1 MEEMRNSK
9 IRQETVKWQKSFL
22 ITNYLNEN
30 GLNFVIKKQHLAE
43 CIKKQDPDPPR
54 SHDFSIVLK
63 FIVIK

>member
-1 MEEMRNSK
+1 MRNSK

-22 ITNYLNEN
+22 ITNYLNVN

-43 CIKKQDPDPPR
+43 CIKKQGPGPPR
-54 SHDFSIVLK
+54 SHDFSILLK